1 MFRRNP
7 SPEDEEPPRRRRGR
21 APDRS
26 WSSRLAWLA
35 LVGGI
40 GVVVV
45 RMSFATV
52 VQVHGDGMAPTLIDS
67 DHVVITRDP
76 WSLER
81 GDIVLY
87 DPDQA
92 RPGSWQDEEAPLSPD
107 GAHAE
112 SAAPDARKDPQGTLR
127 NTGIPTSVVDR
138 ESLDENWERVQSRSD
153 GIAKVDRAPL
163 RLGRVLAVPGDTVT
177 FHGPGGALGL
187 AVNGAPLPH
196 KLSEPIRIRLQE
208 NTEGPALRTLAYETT
223 DARRYPVLVRNDD
236 SPPQWPGL
244 ELPPADFGPVQMEAP
259 GYLVVADNRDGGACC
274 DSRAL
279 GWLPEQALRGRVLL
293 RLTGDPS
300 ATPDLD
306 PSARGILWKP

>member
-1 MFRRNP
+1 MFRRHDP
-7 SPEDEEPPRRRRGR
+7 DDEDLPRRRRAS

-35 LVGGI
+35 LVGGV
-40 GVVVV
+40 GLVVV

-52 VQVHGDGMAPTLIDS
+52 VQVHGDGMAPTLVDR

-92 RPGSWQDEEAPLSPD
+92 RPGSWDDDQAPHSPQ

-112 SAAPDARKDPQGTLR
+112 SAHPDARKDPQGTMR

-138 ESLDENWERVQSRSD
+138 EALDENWERVQARSD
-153 GIAKVDRAPL
+153 GIAKLDRAPL

-177 FHGPGGALGL
+177 FHGQGGALGL
-187 AVNGAPLPH
+187 SINGAALPH
-196 KLSEPIRIRLQE
+196 KLAEPIRIRLE
-208 NTEGPALRTLAYETT
+208 EDAEGPTLRTLAYETT
-223 DARRYPVLVRNDD
+223 DARRYPVLVRSDD
-236 SPPQWPGL
+236 SAPDWPGL
-244 ELPPADFGPVQMEAP
+244 QLPPAEFGPVEMPAP

-279 GWLPEQALRGRVLL
+279 GWLPGDALRGRVLL
-293 RLTGDPS
+293 RLTGDPT